1 MPVTYGADGAIGTIT
16 LDNPP
21 ANSYDL
27 QVMTEFSAAVDAAI
41 ASDVKVVVLRS
52 ASAKF
57 FSAGADVKK
66 FLEGDVEA
74 NMQMIRT
81 SQAAFKRMAAAPQVF
96 IAHINGHA
104 LGGGLEIT
112 LACDLRY
119 ASAGRYK
126 LGTPEVTL
134 GLLPGNG
141 GTQRLTRLLGPSRAM
156 DLLITGRTFSAE
168 EALAWGLVSAVF
180 PADEAAERVREIARR
195 FAVGPALAQAAIKR
209 TVHEGGQLPLDDG
222 LALEAE
228 LVEGLFRS
236 KDGNEGLSAFVEKRT
251 PEFGAGTVH
260 AGASGRSIATRIVE

>member
-1 MPVTYGADGAIGTIT
+1 MSVAYVT

-21 ANSYDL
+21 AHSYDL
-27 QVMTEFSAAVDAAI
+27 GVIQAFAADVDEAI
-41 ASDVKVVVLRS
+41 ASDARVVVVRS
-52 ASAKF
+52 ASERF

-66 FLEGDVEA
+66 FLEGDVDA
-74 NMQMIRT
+74 NMKMIRT

-96 IAHINGHA
+96 LAHLAGHA

-119 ASAGRYK
+119 ASEGSYK

-156 DLLITGRTFSAE
+156 DLLITGRTFSAQ
-168 EALAWGLVSAVF
+168 EALEWGLVSAVY
-180 PADEAAERVREIARR
+180 PADEAEAKVREQAER
-195 FAVGPALAQAAIKR
+195 FAAGPALALAAIKR
-209 TVHEGGQLPLDDG
+209 CVHDGGAQPLDRG

-228 LVEGLFRS
+228 LVE
-236 KDGNEGLSAFVEKRT
+236 T
-251 PEFGAGTVH
+251 
-260 AGASGRSIATRIVE
+260 

>member
-1 MPVTYGADGAIGTIT
+1 MGVAFDQDGGVGTVT

-27 QVMTEFSAAVDAAI
+27 SVMTEFAAAVDEAI
-41 ASDVKVVVLRS
+41 ASDARAVIVRS

-66 FLEGDVEA
+66 FLDGDVDA
-74 NMQMIRT
+74 NMAMIRV
-81 SQAAFKRMAAAPQVF
+81 SQAAFRRMAAASQIF

-112 LACDLRY
+112 LACDVRL
-119 ASAGRYK
+119 ANAGGYK

-156 DLLITGRTFSAE
+156 DLLLTGRTFSPD
-168 EALAWGLVSAVF
+168 EALAWGLVAALLE
-180 PADEAAERVREIARR
+180 PGQADAQVREYAAR
-195 FAVGPALAQAAIKR
+195 FANGPALATAAIKR
-209 TVHEGGQLPLDDG
+209 CVHDGGERSLADG

-228 LVEGLFRS
+228 LVEELFRS
-236 KDGNEGLSAFVEKRT
+236 TDANEGLNAFVQKRT
-251 PEFGAGTVH
+251 PEFVGA
-260 AGASGRSIATRIVE
+260 